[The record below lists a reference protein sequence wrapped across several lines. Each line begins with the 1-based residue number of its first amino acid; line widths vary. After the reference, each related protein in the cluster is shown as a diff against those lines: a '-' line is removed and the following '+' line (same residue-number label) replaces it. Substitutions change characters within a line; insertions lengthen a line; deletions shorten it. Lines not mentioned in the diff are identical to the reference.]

1 METVK
6 ELVQF
11 MQPNQRLDL
20 KAVAL
25 THVLGKKIKIT
36 CSHVRLLWATVTSRG
51 LTLYLF
57 TFIIPISRFNRQFRG
72 QISHTFA
79 GRHAYGHFW
88 TDLR

>member
-25 THVLGKKIKIT
+25 THVLGELQRKSKLHART
-36 CSHVRLLWATVTSRG
+36 CVC
-51 LTLYLF
+51 Y
-57 TFIIPISRFNRQFRG
+57 G
-72 QISHTFA
+72 Q
-79 GRHAYGHFW
+79 
-88 TDLR
+88 L